1 MVSKI
6 PKSSK
11 SVFLIIR
18 NILNLGWVEIP
29 DVFHGTGAPGNTLE
43 HLVDI
48 DVNNND
54 SPDLQDWELK
64 FHGGGPNL
72 LTLFHKEAEPKGIMN
87 VMVNEFGWLDQ
98 NRRISFRHTISGS
111 SERGFQ
117 VKNIDNRIVV
127 KNIHHK
133 NFEAY
138 WEHNILLGQLA
149 AKLRRLII
157 VHGIYDRPN
166 RKVIYNNAIAYWEP
180 DLIGFCN
187 AIEQGIILIDFDART
202 TRGKGTSLRNHGTK
216 FRIKIEN
223 IGVIYQNSEIIN
235 P

>member
-11 SVFLIIR
+11 SIFPIIR

-29 DVFHGTGAPGNTLE
+29 DVIHGTGAPGNTLE

-48 DVNNND
+48 DMNNND
-54 SPDLQDWELK
+54 SPDLKDWELK
-64 FHGGGPNL
+64 FHGGGSNL
-72 LTLFHKEAEPKGIMN
+72 LTLFHKEAQPKGIMDI
-87 VMVNEFGWLDQ
+87 MVDSFGWEDQ
-98 NRRISFRHTISGS
+98 YERISFRHTISGT
-111 SERGFQ
+111 SERGF
-117 VKNIDNRIVV
+117 KIININNRIVV
-127 KNIHHK
+127 KNIYHE

-149 AKLRRLII
+149 AKLRRLIVI
-157 VHGIYDRPN
+157 HGIYDRYN
-166 RKVIYNNAIAYWEP
+166 RKVIYNHAIAYWEP
-180 DLIGFCN
+180 DLISFCN

-202 TRGKGTSLRNHGTK
+202 TGIRGTSLRNHGTK
-216 FRIKIEN
+216 FRIRIEN
-223 IGVIYQNSEIIN
+223 IGTIYQNSKTIT